1 MLHGSTD
8 SEEAKEKQKTVFD
21 NVHFLHLEC
30 NTLPENKSW
39 IMGCQC
45 EFCLNEEQKEDKN
58 KHYLKYI
65 EDDIYSL
72 AEAKANAIHFCNGG
86 VKDSLSKK

>member
-1 MLHGSTD
+1 MIQHFHLLLDILSSGFHFD
-8 SEEAKEKQKTVFD
+8 SYEEIKELKDTNDCVE
-21 NVHFLHLEC
+21 HISE
-30 NTLPENKSW
+30 
-39 IMGCQC
+39 
-45 EFCLNEEQKEDKN
+45 
-58 KHYLKYI
+58 KYI